1 MSGGTRRLIWLSKN
15 APNKKR
21 TLKRTKRPCASYA
34 AGRVSFITIG
44 AVNTALRLATSVTA
58 GASTLNRAMTCK
70 DCTERR
76 VGCHANC
83 PKYAEEKKK
92 RDEIR
97 MKHREGVDADGMLVS
112 GYIKRASQCRSWTR
126 KNIWR
131 YRGC

>member
-1 MSGGTRRLIWLSKN
+1 MSGGMRRLMQRLKN
-15 APNKKR
+15 APSKKKP
-21 TLKRTKRPCASYA
+21 LKHIKRLCASYA
-34 AGRVSFITIG
+34 AGQVSFITIG
-44 AVNTALRLATSVTA
+44 AANTALRLATSVMA
-58 GASTLNRAMTCK
+58 GASALNRAMTCK